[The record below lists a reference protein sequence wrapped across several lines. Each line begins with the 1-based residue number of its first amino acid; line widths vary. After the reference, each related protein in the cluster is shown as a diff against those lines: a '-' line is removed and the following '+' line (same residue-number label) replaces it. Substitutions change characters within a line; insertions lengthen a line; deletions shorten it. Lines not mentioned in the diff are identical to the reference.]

1 MGFIIDDYL
10 KYARDELLN
19 EKKQRDTS
27 RIWAKVMRRDKI
39 MRDCM
44 YKLPEPFDPEHLFKY
59 VSEIAKIL
67 DIPTPIILKSHENSF
82 KEFNTVRF
90 KANEFVEKI
99 NFDSL
104 MLESAAVEEEAKHTV
119 KKTRNYQ

>member
-10 KYARDELLN
+10 KYARDELLA

-39 MRDCM
+39 VRDCM
-44 YKLPEPFDPEHLFKY
+44 YTLPEPFDPEHLFRY
-59 VSEIAKIL
+59 VSEIAKTL
-67 DIPTPIILKSHENSF
+67 DIPTPIILKSHEKTF

-90 KANEFVEKI
+90 RANEFVEKI
-99 NFDSL
+99 NFESL
-104 MLESAAVEEEAKHTV
+104 VLESALAEEENKHTV